1 MRTLRIKVR
10 ARRVKRSIAAT
21 LRRQESEFASRA
33 SALRSSISQT
43 AGEVRDVV
51 DASVDSLSQHIG
63 ASVLEATAMTARGI
77 ESALGRLSS
86 GSYGVCVDCTDEIAE
101 ERLRAL
107 PFAIRCRS
115 CQEQV
120 EGTAWAVPA

>member
-1 MRTLRIKVR
+1 MRALRIKVR
-10 ARRVKRSIAAT
+10 ARRVKRNIAAT
-21 LRRQESEFASRA
+21 LRRQESEFSSRA

-43 AGEVRDVV
+43 AVEVRDVV

-77 ESALGRLSS
+77 ESALSRLRS